1 MRLLRPAL
9 VVLSCLPGTVRAAP
23 LLIGSSAG
31 TQCRAAIA
39 LAEQAGAIPPHL
51 MAAIG
56 RVESGRRDPVSGMV
70 VPWPW
75 TINANGQGS
84 FFDTKEQAI
93 AAVRALQAHGVQS
106 IDVGCM
112 QINLLQHP
120 DAFASLDQALDPS
133 ANTAYAARFLNKL
146 HAQTNDW
153 DRAAA
158 QYHSSTPGVG
168 EAYQA
173 KVASAWTEERR
184 LAGVTMPV
192 TGAFPATPATLTS
205 SVGGGFHGGVPATMP
220 HFGAQMGRDLA
231 AYRAGPVML
240 ASRGMIRRD

>member
-1 MRLLRPAL
+1 LL
-9 VVLSCLPGTVRAAP
+9 
-23 LLIGSSAG
+23 GSSPG

-39 LAEQAGAIPPHL
+39 VAEHAGAIPPQL

-56 RVESGRRDPVSGMV
+56 RVESGRRDPVSGVV

-84 FFDTKEQAI
+84 FYDTKEQAI
-93 AAVRALQAHGVQS
+93 AAVRALQANGVQS

-112 QINLLQHP
+112 QINLMHHP

-133 ANTAYAARFLNKL
+133 ANAAYAARFLNQL
-146 HAQTNDW
+146 HAQSNDW

-168 EAYQA
+168 EAYQE

-184 LAGVTMPV
+184 LAGVTMPM
-192 TGAFPATPATLTS
+192 TGAFPTMPATLS
-205 SVGGGFHGGVPATMP
+205 SSIGGGFHGGVPATMP
-220 HFGAQMGRDLA
+220 HVGPQVGRDLA
-231 AYRAGPVML
+231 AYRAMPILFAVRAPMAL
-240 ASRGMIRRD
+240 QRE